1 MGPDMVTMNNEPH
14 IIKIDALAAYKSIG
28 VDLRINPFA
37 DQCVAALREHLNKCL
52 TPQLLVAALT
62 EAAAPKKRRRSSN
75 ASSKKTQT
83 GGLADES

>member
-1 MGPDMVTMNNEPH
+1 MKNTPH
-14 IIKIDALAAYKSIG
+14 IIEIDAQEAYKSIG

-52 TPQLLVAALT
+52 TSQLLVAALS

-75 ASSKKTQT
+75 ASTKKTPT
-83 GGLADES
+83 GSQANES